1 MKQLSYLS
9 LLALITMKALALP
22 SDPRGQEILAE
33 GQNRR
38 LSHVTSSEFDILVS
52 IGLREPVHA
61 QCMERFQDCKPGNL
75 IFDCCWHGYPFCT
88 RCPGDSGTAP
98 MCHSADCGGDYTEMK
113 ALGIPTKDD
122 K

>member
-9 LLALITMKALALP
+9 LLALITMKAMALP

-52 IGLREPVHA
+52 IGLREPAHA
-61 QCMERFQDCKPGNL
+61 QCMERFRTFPLPVLQPGPL
-75 IFDCCWHGYPFCT
+75 PSFSLLLLWLL
-88 RCPGDSGTAP
+88 
-98 MCHSADCGGDYTEMK
+98 HSPSLTEN
-113 ALGIPTKDD
+113 G
-122 K
+122 